1 MTNFQ
6 SEISFSKKIL
16 EKRIPK
22 AGSLIGEKT
31 VNRIIGLALFLLG
44 GNREQISNF
53 LEMPAGTFFSL
64 LTRFRNRGVEA
75 LIDKRE
81 KKHLTLTK
89 RKPVNETETET
100 TETLE
105 TIGATSPCLEV
116 VFGEQSI
123 VITIPPE
130 NNKIIVNPSNPLQ
143 SKTLILSFMSSGFLT
158 PKEASEFL
166 SLSQRHVRDL
176 SKKLETGEGDI
187 DTLIDKRQG
196 QQKDYV
202 FTEEIKAELIQQY
215 TLNVVTGRSTSSSK
229 ITSQINE
236 ACNSSVSQRAVRQH
250 EAKLGLN
257 KIKYSLPK
265 LLRELKKNSE
275 PGR

>member
-1 MTNFQ
+1 MTYFQ
-6 SEISFSKKIL
+6 SEISFSKKLL
-16 EKRIPK
+16 EKRISK
-22 AGSLIGEKT
+22 AASLIGAKT

-53 LEMPAGTFFSL
+53 LEMPVGTFFSL

-81 KKHLTLTK
+81 NKHLTK

-116 VFGEQSI
+116 VFGQQNK
-123 VITIPPE
+123 VIIIPPE

-143 SKTLILSFMSSGFLT
+143 SKTLILSFMSSGLLT
-158 PKEASEFL
+158 AKEASEFL
-166 SLSQRHVRDL
+166 ILSRRHVRDL
-176 SKKLETGEGDI
+176 SKKLETGDSDI
-187 DTLIDKRQG
+187 DALIDKRQG
-196 QQKDYV
+196 QQKDCV
-202 FTEEIKAELIQQY
+202 FSEEIKAELIQQY
-215 TLNVVTGRSTSSSK
+215 TLNLVTGRSTSSSN
-229 ITSQINE
+229 ITNQINE

-265 LLRELKKNSE
+265 LLKELKKTSE

>member
-1 MTNFQ
+1 MTYFQ
-6 SEISFSKKIL
+6 SEISFSKKLL
-16 EKRIPK
+16 EKRISK
-22 AGSLIGEKT
+22 AASLIGAKT

-53 LEMPAGTFFSL
+53 LEMPVGTFFSL

-81 KKHLTLTK
+81 NKHLTK

-116 VFGEQSI
+116 VFGQQSK
-123 VITIPPE
+123 VIIIPPE

-143 SKTLILSFMSSGFLT
+143 SKTLILSFMSSGLLT
-158 PKEASEFL
+158 AKEASEFL

-176 SKKLETGEGDI
+176 SKKLETGDSDI
-187 DTLIDKRQG
+187 DALIDKRQG

-215 TLNVVTGRSTSSSK
+215 TLNLVTGRSTSSSK

-236 ACNSSVSQRAVRQH
+236 ACNSNVSQRAVRQH

-265 LLRELKKNSE
+265 LLKELKKTSE

>member
-6 SEISFSKKIL
+6 SEISFSKKFL

-22 AGSLIGEKT
+22 AGSLIGAKT

-44 GNREQISNF
+44 GSREQISNF
-53 LEMPAGTFFSL
+53 LEMPVGTFFSL

-81 KKHLTLTK
+81 NKHLTLTN

-105 TIGATSPCLEV
+105 AIGATSPCLEV
-116 VFGEQSI
+116 VFGQQSK

-166 SLSQRHVRDL
+166 CLSQRHVRDL
-176 SKKLETGEGDI
+176 SKKLETGDI
-187 DTLIDKRQG
+187 DALIDKRQG

-215 TLNVVTGRSTSSSK
+215 TLNVVTGGSTSSSK

-257 KIKYSLPK
+257 KIKYSLSK
-265 LLRELKKNSE
+265 LLKELKKKSE

>member
-6 SEISFSKKIL
+6 SEISFSKKLL

-22 AGSLIGEKT
+22 AGSLIGAKT

-53 LEMPAGTFFSL
+53 LEMPVGTFFSL
-64 LTRFRNRGVEA
+64 LTRFRNRGVES

-100 TETLE
+100 SETLE

-116 VFGEQSI
+116 VFGQQSK

-187 DTLIDKRQG
+187 DALIDKRQG

-265 LLRELKKNSE
+265 LLKELKKNSE

>member
-6 SEISFSKKIL
+6 SEISFSKKLL
-16 EKRIPK
+16 EKRISK
-22 AGSLIGEKT
+22 AASLIGAKT

-53 LEMPAGTFFSL
+53 LEMPVGTFFSL
-64 LTRFRNRGVEA
+64 LTRFGNGGVEA
-75 LIDKRE
+75 FIDKRE
-81 KKHLTLTK
+81 NKHLTK

-116 VFGEQSI
+116 VFGEKSK
-123 VITIPPE
+123 VIIIPPE

-143 SKTLILSFMSSGFLT
+143 SKTLILSFMSSGLLT
-158 PKEASEFL
+158 AKEASEFL
-166 SLSQRHVRDL
+166 SLSRRHVRDL
-176 SKKLETGEGDI
+176 SKKLETGDSDI
-187 DTLIDKRQG
+187 DALIDKRQG

-229 ITSQINE
+229 ITSQVNE
-236 ACNSSVSQRAVRQH
+236 ACNSNVSQRAVRQH

-257 KIKYSLPK
+257 KIKESLPK
-265 LLRELKKNSE
+265 LLKELKKTSE

>member
-6 SEISFSKKIL
+6 SEISFSKKFVK
-16 EKRIPK
+16 KRISK
-22 AGSLIGEKT
+22 TASLIGVKT
-31 VNRIIGLALFLLG
+31 VNQIIGLALFLLG

-53 LEMPAGTFFSL
+53 LEMPVGTFFSL
-64 LTRFRNRGVEA
+64 LTRFYNNGVEA

-81 KKHLTLTK
+81 KKHLIK
-89 RKPVNETETET
+89 RKPVNKTETET
-100 TETLE
+100 AKTLE

-116 VFGEQSI
+116 VFGGQRK
-123 VITIPPE
+123 VITILPE

-176 SKKLETGEGDI
+176 SEKLETGDI
-187 DTLIDKRQG
+187 DALIDKRQG

-265 LLRELKKNSE
+265 LLKELKKTSE